1 MKTASLTHL
10 LLAICVAISLF
21 LSPLPVSVPGGIA
34 DADPMMA
41 MADEMPGCPGPMTP
55 DECHKCPL
63 MVVCLVKSVTGIPGD
78 LLASRIAYGKRLAL
92 RPGDDIL
99 LAGLGY
105 PPPARPPRTK
115 VIPA

>member
-1 MKTASLTHL
+1 MKSTSLTHL

-21 LSPLPVSVPGGIA
+21 LSPLPIPAVGGTTGA
-34 DADPMMA
+34 AQMLA
-41 MADEMPGCPGPMTP
+41 MADEMPRCPGPMTL

-63 MVVCLVKSVTGIPGD
+63 MVVCLVKSLTGIPGE
-78 LLASRIAYGKRLAL
+78 LSGTRISYSQRLAQ
-92 RPGDDIL
+92 RSGNDAL

-105 PPPARPPRTK
+105 PPPARPPRTY